1 MTLAHFNLVGSWLVD
16 GGGEAEVLRSS
27 RITAGVGGHATA
39 QIKGIN
45 KRLVGAG
52 QRVMVAPGKNGGCR
66 WSIVRVDHLN
76 GATLFAV
83 APHCTLS
90 M

>member
-1 MTLAHFNLVGSWLVD
+1 MLYKVSNGRVSIHGACVFQLGGAWLVD

-45 KRLVGAG
+45 KRLV
-52 QRVMVAPGKNGGCR
+52 
-66 WSIVRVDHLN
+66 
-76 GATLFAV
+76 
-83 APHCTLS
+83 
-90 M
+90 